1 MIAALLP
8 VKALAEAK
16 QRLAA
21 ALSAEVR
28 RAFCWAMLDD
38 IASVLHACCGL
49 EAVLVVTR
57 DAEVMAWARRQGFEI
72 VPERG
77 SDLNAAIGEGVRV
90 WAGRRGRGLLY
101 VPADVPLV
109 TSGELELLLSHQP
122 EERGVVLAPDAD
134 GRGTNALLL
143 VPPDVIPPCF
153 EGASA
158 RAHEAAGRAAG
169 APVEICWLPGL
180 SRDMDEP
187 QDLAHLLRGRR
198 DTRAARVLQECGA
211 AGRLGWAS

>member
-8 VKALAEAK
+8 VKPLSEAK
-16 QRLAA
+16 RRLAA
-21 ALSAEVR
+21 VLPAEAR

-38 IASVLHACCGL
+38 VASVLRACCGF
-49 EAVLVVTR
+49 EAVLTVTR
-57 DAEVMAWARRQGFEI
+57 DAEVMAWARQQGFEV
-72 VPERG
+72 VPEHG
-77 SDLNAAIGEGVRV
+77 SDLNTAIAEGVHV
-90 WAGRRGRGLLY
+90 WRARGGRGVLY

-198 DTRAARVLQECGA
+198 DTRAARVLMECGA